1 MRILGFILTLLFIIF
16 IYIILV
22 FLFHHVIS
30 RYLGLEKRKFF
41 SHEMVNQQHEKGDKL
56 IGDFAVATL
65 IAGFIIHVTTDF
77 DVEYWF
83 LQPYFIIAF
92 FFIARQLW
100 KSFMERKW
108 MGSTKEYLYTL
119 MEAVLYIILFSAL
132 FSSNIWL
139 I

>member
-1 MRILGFILTLLFIIF
+1 MLGFILKFFFIIA
-16 IYIILV
+16 IYIILI
-22 FLFHHVIS
+22 FLFHRVIS

-41 SHEMVNQQHEKGDKL
+41 SHEMVNEQHEKGDKL
-56 IGDFAVATL
+56 IGYFAVVTL
-65 IAGFIIHVTTDF
+65 IAGFIFHVTTNF
-77 DVEYWF
+77 DVEFWF

-100 KSFMERKW
+100 KSYMERKW

-119 MEAVLYIILFSAL
+119 MEAVLYILLFSAL
-132 FSSNIWL
+132 FSSNSWL

>member
-1 MRILGFILTLLFIIF
+1 MLDFIWKLLFVIAM
-16 IYIILV
+16 YIILV

-41 SHEMVNQQHEKGDKL
+41 SHEMVNEQHEKGDKL
-56 IGDFAVATL
+56 IGDLAVATL
-65 IAGFIIHVTTDF
+65 VAGFILHVTTDF

-100 KSFMERKW
+100 KSYMERKW
-108 MGSTKEYLYTL
+108 LESNKEYLYTL

-132 FSSNIWL
+132 FSSNSWL

>member
-1 MRILGFILTLLFIIF
+1 MLGLILNLVFIAA

-22 FLFHHVIS
+22 FLFHRVIS
-30 RYLGLEKRKFF
+30 RYLGLKKRKFF
-41 SHEMVNQQHEKGDKL
+41 SHEMINEQHETGDKL
-56 IGDFAVATL
+56 IGYLAVVTL
-65 IAGFIIHVTTDF
+65 IAGFILHITTDF
-77 DVEYWF
+77 DEEYWF

-92 FFIARQLW
+92 FFVARQLW

-119 MEAVLYIILFSAL
+119 MEAALYIILFSAL

-139 I
+139 N